1 MASIPDSND
10 KDAVVLTNTTAA
22 ADTKNASWTTRTM
35 DFFSQYFLEGQLL
48 ATATSEQQSFWARHR
63 KPIAILLPALI
74 VHTVWWSVMI
84 TQDYFYLFTETSG
97 SLDKPRYLMSI
108 TMVFGSMVAG
118 ATSEG
123 GGAVAFPVMTLAL
136 GIAPAVARDFS
147 FMIQSVGMVA
157 SSFTILTMRL
167 QLEWKALL
175 YVSLGGVVGIIF
187 GLEQVA
193 PRLSPPYSKMYF
205 VVIWSSFAIGLF
217 LLNRHHDRRVC
228 DSIQGWQQA
237 VVWKYNDQWAILNW
251 KRECLF
257 AFGVLGGIFS
267 SMAGSGID
275 ICSFACLTLLFRV
288 SEKVAT
294 PTSVILMAINTT
306 VGFAYRQFGMGGV
319 EDDAWGFFAV
329 CVPIVVFGA
338 PLGAFLGSYA
348 HRLTLAAVIYLIDA
362 AQLIGALIVIQPW
375 STLKTDTPLHLSLTS
390 LALFAGGL
398 VFFRL
403 LSAWGLKMLEQQQEQ
418 EKQLEIDITADD
430 LEDPEDGGEQI
441 KSQES
446 SDHVTNVV
454 EDSV

>member
-1 MASIPDSND
+1 MASSSNSNEQQ
-10 KDAVVLTNTTAA
+10 AVASTN
-22 ADTKNASWTTRTM
+22 TKNASWTTRTM

-63 KPIAILLPALI
+63 KPIAILLPALL

-193 PRLSPPYSKMYF
+193 PRLSPSYSKMYF

-217 LLNRHHDRRVC
+217 LLNRHHDRKVY

-237 VVWKYNDQWAILNW
+237 VVCKYNNWDVINW

-390 LALFAGGL
+390 LALFVGGL

-403 LSAWGLKMLEQQQEQ
+403 LSAWGLRMLEQQQEQ
-418 EKQLEIDITADD
+418 EKQLELDITADVF
-430 LEDPEDGGEQI
+430 EDPEDGREETAA
-441 KSQES
+441 KSDDPR
-446 SDHVTNVV
+446 DHVTNAV